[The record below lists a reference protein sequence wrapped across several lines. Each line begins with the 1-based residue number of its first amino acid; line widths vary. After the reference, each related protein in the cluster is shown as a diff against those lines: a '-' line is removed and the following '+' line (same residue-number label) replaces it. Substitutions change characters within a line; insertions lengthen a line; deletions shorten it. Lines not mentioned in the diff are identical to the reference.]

1 ASRQR
6 PALRSYAGTLLQAA
20 STLPLPLGSGVSHP
34 RQLKERIA
42 MLAQPRASLVRR
54 ISATA
59 LVLALLTGTAFAA
72 SQGMASAAIPLT
84 LNSPESPLPIVGLAH
99 DVPPRYPLDAVKKHE
114 QGIVYL
120 LILVGSEG
128 HALEI
133 RQAKEPRTKPAQSL
147 VAAAIT
153 AAAQWRFIPAQ
164 RDGKAVAA
172 WVKVPIEF
180 KLGDDADKVLKPAT
194 RS

>member
-1 ASRQR
+1 
-6 PALRSYAGTLLQAA
+6 
-20 STLPLPLGSGVSHP
+20 
-34 RQLKERIA
+34 
-42 MLAQPRASLVRR
+42 MLAQPRASLARR
-54 ISATA
+54 SSAASLLIT
-59 LVLALLTGTAFAA
+59 LLTGTAFAA
-72 SQGMASAAIPLT
+72 SHGTASAAIPLT
-84 LNSPESPLPIVGLAH
+84 LGSPLSPLPLVGLAH
-99 DVPPRYPLDAVKKHE
+99 DVPPRYPMDAVKKHE

-133 RQAKEPRTKPAQSL
+133 RQAKEPQTKPAQSL

-180 KLGDDADKVLKPAT
+180 KLGDDADKVFKPEA